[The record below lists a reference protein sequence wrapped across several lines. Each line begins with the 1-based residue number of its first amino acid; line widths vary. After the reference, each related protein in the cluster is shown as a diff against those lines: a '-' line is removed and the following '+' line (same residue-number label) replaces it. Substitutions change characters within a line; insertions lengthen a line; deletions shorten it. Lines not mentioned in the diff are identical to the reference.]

1 MKYVLLLLVLWA
13 AYALWRHQR
22 RQAMRDQ
29 RPPPAAAPPPN
40 LGATQQAAPPAD
52 PQHMVR
58 CQHCGVHLPQP
69 DAVRGQLGWYCGTAH
84 RQLAEGTPPPP
95 PAAP

>member
-29 RPPPAAAPPPN
+29 RPPPAAPASH
-40 LGATQQAAPPAD
+40 LGATQQVAPPAD

>member
-29 RPPPAAAPPPN
+29 RPPPAAPPPN

-69 DAVRGQLGWYCGTAH
+69 DAVRGHLGWYCGTAH
-84 RQLAEGTPPPP
+84 RQLAEGTPPPS

>member
-1 MKYVLLLLVLWA
+1 MKYVLLLVVLWA

-29 RPPPAAAPPPN
+29 RPPPAAPPPN

>member
-1 MKYVLLLLVLWA
+1 MKYVLLLVVLWA

-29 RPPPAAAPPPN
+29 RPPPAAPPPN

-95 PAAP
+95 PAVP

>member
-29 RPPPAAAPPPN
+29 RPPPAAPPPN

-58 CQHCGVHLPQP
+58 CQHCGIHLPQP

-84 RQLAEGTPPPP
+84 RQLPEGTPPPS

>member
-29 RPPPAAAPPPN
+29 RPPPAAPPPN

-58 CQHCGVHLPQP
+58 CQHCGIHLPQP

>member
-29 RPPPAAAPPPN
+29 RPPPAAPPPN

>member
-1 MKYVLLLLVLWA
+1 MKYVILLLVLWA

-29 RPPPAAAPPPN
+29 RPPPAAPPPN

-69 DAVRGQLGWYCGTAH
+69 DAVRGHLGWYCGTAH
-84 RQLAEGTPPPP
+84 RQLAEGTPPPSP
-95 PAAP
+95 TAP

>member
-1 MKYVLLLLVLWA
+1 MKYVLLLVVLWA

-29 RPPPAAAPPPN
+29 RPPPAAPPPN

-69 DAVRGQLGWYCGTAH
+69 DAVRGQLGWYCGHAH

>member
-1 MKYVLLLLVLWA
+1 MKYVLLLVVLWA

-29 RPPPAAAPPPN
+29 RPPPAAPPPN

-58 CQHCGVHLPQP
+58 CQHCGIHLPQP

>member
-29 RPPPAAAPPPN
+29 RPPPAAPPPN

-58 CQHCGVHLPQP
+58 CQHCGIHLPQP

-84 RQLAEGTPPPP
+84 RQLAEGTPPPS
-95 PAAP
+95 AAS